1 MTHFKFVTDSEIY
14 QQVILDRIPNA
25 QDFLWIATAD
35 LKDLYV
41 KKGKKMVPFLE
52 TLATLVN
59 KGVSIRLLHAKEPG
73 EAFQKDFDRYPELL
87 DGMERVCCPR
97 VHFKSVIIDNQ
108 FAYSG
113 SANLTGAGMGAK
125 SKKRRNFESGFI
137 TTDTSLVQKIMDQFD
152 TIWIGSHC
160 PDCDRK
166 KFCTDHTLLVDG

>member
-1 MTHFKFVTDSEIY
+1 MTHLEFITDSDIY
-14 QQVILDRIPNA
+14 ETVILDRIPKSKT
-25 QDFLWIATAD
+25 FLWIATAD

-41 KKGKKMVPFLE
+41 KKGRKMVPFLE
-52 TLATLVN
+52 ILATLVN

-73 EAFQKDFDRYPELL
+73 EAFQKDFDKYPVLL

-97 VHFKSVIIDNQ
+97 VHFKSVIIDNR

-137 TTDTSLVQKIMDQFD
+137 TTDSSLVEKIMEQFD
-152 TIWIGSHC
+152 KIWIGAQC

-166 KFCTDHTLLVDG
+166 KYCTDHTLLIDG

>member
-1 MTHFKFVTDSEIY
+1 MKHLEFVIDSDIY
-14 QQVILDRIPNA
+14 NQVVLDKIPKSKT
-25 QDFLWIATAD
+25 FLWIATAD

-41 KKGKKMVPFLE
+41 KKGRKMVPFLE
-52 TLATLVN
+52 ILATLV
-59 KGVSIRLLHAKEPG
+59 KSGVSIRLLHAKEPG
-73 EAFQKDFDRYPELL
+73 EAFQKDFDKYPELL

-97 VHFKSVIIDNQ
+97 VHFKSVIIDNK

-137 TTDTSLVQKIMDQFD
+137 TTDTPLVQKIMDQFD
-152 TIWIGSHC
+152 TIWIGTYC

-166 KFCTDHTLLVDG
+166 KYCTEHELLIKG